1 MVVTPALW
9 ARPIESLAPDI
20 RAGRVSPVTL
30 TEAVLDR
37 IKRVDGK
44 LKSFIHVSATALEQA
59 KVAAAEIKAARSRGP
74 PRAIPLGVEGN
85 YPTRGMAA
93 TVGSPAPRP

>member
-1 MVVTPALW
+1 MVVTPELW

-59 KVAAAEIKAARSRGP
+59 KVAAAEIKAGRWRGP
-74 PRAIPLGVEGN
+74 PHGIPMRGKDTYLPQDIPTTLGFH
-85 YPTRGMAA
+85 P
-93 TVGSPAPRP
+93 PP